1 MQKVF
6 TDYSGQGRAVEDRV
20 WHMGKLSEMYLFYC
34 IGLISQCACSSR
46 DVFIFFH
53 DMPGKQLFFISIMRS
68 PQRCRFGAISE
79 ELSWQCRPR
88 PIRPLAPLPLILGT
102 AVFFQFH
109 YALLNAAALYI
120 LVSFHSWKVYQY
132 RISIL
137 RPFVMGWTILK
148 FFFKVNKMKEGGE
161 HRLKIA
167 VLMVKIKRNQLGGR
181 VPKVPPQLTDLK
193 IDYSNNKN
201 E

>member
-1 MQKVF
+1 MASSDTTWRKMQKVF
-6 TDYSGQGRAVEDRV
+6 TEYSGQGRAVEDRV
-20 WHMGKLSEMYLFYC
+20 WHMGKLSEMCIFYC

-102 AVFFQFH
+102 AVFFSVSLCSPQCCRS
-109 YALLNAAALYI
+109 LYSCF
-120 LVSFHSWKVYQY
+120 LPLSWKVYQY

-137 RPFVMGWTILK
+137 RPFVMGWTIL
-148 FFFKVNKMKEGGE
+148 
-161 HRLKIA
+161 
-167 VLMVKIKRNQLGGR
+167 
-181 VPKVPPQLTDLK
+181 
-193 IDYSNNKN
+193 
-201 E
+201 